1 MKRKRREGN
10 DNGQREGREEEGKWK
25 EEKGRGGREVE
36 SCAVVIFPQK
46 KTLHT
51 HTHTHTHTQR
61 NDWSSWTTKVAGSN
75 RISQTVDECRPCTR
89 ASLFTRLCPPSLSAG
104 AITQRASEKLQ
115 CPAGGLHGTAASICD
130 RTSRRRLLDRNERP
144 FAGGAMGNGSVRP
157 GAAGR
162 QARRLRWG

>member
-10 DNGQREGREEEGKWK
+10 DNGQREGRRRTGNGKRRREGG
-25 EEKGRGGREVE
+25 EREVE

-51 HTHTHTHTQR
+51 HTHTQR
-61 NDWSSWTTKVAGSN
+61 NDWSSWTTNVAGSN

-144 FAGGAMGNGSVRP
+144 CAGGAMGNGSVRP